1 MHHHHHHHHQQQP
14 KKLHY
19 PTETTKKPTR
29 SNSAPNLA
37 IAPQLP
43 TIPEPIRPV
52 RPKKTFRK
60 WLRLSSVNR
69 IVHSINRKSN
79 ENEQTNASNRPPA
92 PRRRS
97 TGLRRLSEL
106 LY

>member
-1 MHHHHHHHHQQQP
+1 MHHHHHHHHQQQQP

-29 SNSAPNLA
+29 TNSA
-37 IAPQLP
+37 
-43 TIPEPIRPV
+43 PV